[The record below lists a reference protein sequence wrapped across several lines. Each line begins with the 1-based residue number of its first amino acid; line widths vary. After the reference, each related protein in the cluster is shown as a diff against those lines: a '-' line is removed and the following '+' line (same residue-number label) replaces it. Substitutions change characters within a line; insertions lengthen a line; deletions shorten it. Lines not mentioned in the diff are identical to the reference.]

1 MPYPKPHFRRAE
13 VDAAGKV
20 LAETAIA
27 DAESISARR
36 QAKEIVDDWRAS
48 HAYPLVTLRILLQER
63 ARRVDPEA
71 LVAQRLKR
79 LTSVETKLRRFP
91 KMKVSRMQDL
101 GGCRAVLPSVQAVS
115 GLVELY
121 RAGREEHEFV
131 KESDYIGQPKSTGY
145 RSLHRVY
152 RYRSRASR
160 KAAWD
165 GHRIEIQIRT
175 RLQHAWA
182 TAVETVDAITG
193 TQLKTSGPANGD
205 WDRFF
210 TLMGS
215 VLAIEEECP
224 LVPGTPA
231 ALSELRDEVRDL
243 VRVLDVEGSLFGLGV
258 AIQRVPL
265 PADAAW
271 FLMMVDAANR
281 RVSVQSYDARHFPA
295 AQAEYLRLEAKHE
308 GKPGFQACLLSTDSA
323 KALRQA
329 YPNYFLDVSA
339 FAESLNLFLG
349 PRSDRASGQPRP
361 S

>member
-1 MPYPKPHFRRAE
+1 M
-13 VDAAGKV
+13 
-20 LAETAIA
+20 A

-48 HAYPLVTLRILLQER
+48 HAYPLATLRILLQER

-91 KMKVSRMQDL
+91 RMKVSRMQDL
-101 GGCRAVLPSVQAVS
+101 GGGRAVLPSVQAVS
-115 GLVELY
+115 ELVELY
-121 RAGREEHEFV
+121 RAGREEHEFI
-131 KESDYIGQPKSTGY
+131 KESDYIAQPKSNGY

-160 KAAWD
+160 NADWD
-165 GHRIEIQIRT
+165 GHRIEVQIRS

-215 VLAIEEECP
+215 VLAIEEGCP

-231 ALSELRDEVRDL
+231 ALSELRDEVREL
-243 VRVLDVEGSLFGLGV
+243 VRVLDVEGSLFGLGG
-258 AIQRVPL
+258 AIQRVPM
-265 PADAAW
+265 PPDAAW
-271 FLMMVDAANR
+271 FLMSLDAAAR
-281 RVSVQSYDARHFPA
+281 TVSIRSYGRRHFPA
-295 AQAEYLRLEAKHE
+295 AQAEYLRLEAEHE
-308 GKPGFQACLLSTDSA
+308 AKPGFQACLLSTDSA
-323 KALRQA
+323 RALRRA

-339 FAESLNLFLG
+339 FAESLNLFFG
-349 PRSDRASGQPRP
+349 IPFDRASGQPRP

>member
-1 MPYPKPHFRRAE
+1 MPYPQPTFPRAQ
-13 VDAAGKV
+13 VDAAGRV
-20 LAETAIA
+20 LAETAVA
-27 DAESISARR
+27 DANTVAARR
-36 QAKEIVDDWRAS
+36 QARQIVDDWRAS
-48 HAYPLVTLRILLQER
+48 HGYPLVALRILLQER

-79 LTSVETKLRRFP
+79 LASVEAKLRRFP
-91 KMKVSRMQDL
+91 RMKVSRMQDL
-101 GGCRAVLPSVQAVS
+101 GGCRAVLPSMRAVRE
-115 GLVELY
+115 LVELH
-121 RAGREEHEFV
+121 RTGREEHEFV
-131 KESDYIGQPKSTGY
+131 KESDYIGQPKANGY

-160 KAAWD
+160 NAAWG
-165 GHRIEIQIRT
+165 GHRIEIQIRS

-182 TAVETVDAITG
+182 TAVETVDAIKG
-193 TQLKTSGPANGD
+193 TQLKTSGPANGA

-215 VLAIEEECP
+215 VLAIEEGCP
-224 LVPGTPA
+224 LVPGTPV
-231 ALSELRDEVRDL
+231 ALSELRDEVRSL
-243 VRVLDVEGSLFGLGV
+243 VRALDVKGSLFGLGL

-265 PADAAW
+265 PVDAAW
-271 FLMMVDAANR
+271 FLMMADAANR
-281 RVSVQSYDARHFPA
+281 RVLIQPYDARRFPD
-295 AQAEYLRLEAKHE
+295 AQAEYLRLEAEYE

-323 KALRQA
+323 KALRRA

-349 PRSDRASGQPRP
+349 ITPDRVSGRHGP

>member
-1 MPYPKPHFRRAE
+1 MPYPQPTFRRAE
-13 VDAAGKV
+13 VDAAGRV

-27 DAESISARR
+27 DAGSIPARR
-36 QAKEIVDDWRAS
+36 RAGEIVDNWRAS
-48 HAYPLVTLRILLQER
+48 HGYPLVTLRILLQER

-79 LTSVETKLRRFP
+79 LASVEAKLRRFP

-101 GGCRAVLPSVQAVS
+101 GGCRAVLPSVRAVHD
-115 GLVELY
+115 LVELY
-121 RAGREEHEFV
+121 RTGREGHEFV
-131 KESDYIGQPKSTGY
+131 KESDYIGQPKNNGY
-145 RSLHRVY
+145 RSLHRIY
-152 RYRSRASR
+152 RYRSRARR

-165 GHRIEIQIRT
+165 GHRIEIQIRS

-182 TAVETVDAITG
+182 TAVETVDAIEG
-193 TQLKTSGPANGD
+193 TQLKTSGPANGG

-215 VLAIEEECP
+215 VLAIEEGCP

-231 ALSELRDEVRDL
+231 ALSELRDEVREL
-243 VRVLDVEGSLFGLGV
+243 VRALDVEGSLFGLGF

-271 FLMMVDAANR
+271 FLMMLDAAKR
-281 RVSVQSYDARHFPA
+281 RVFVQGYDARQFA
-295 AQAEYLRLEAKHE
+295 AAEAEYLRLEAEHE
-308 GKPGFQACLLSTDSA
+308 GKPGFQACLLSTDTA
-323 KALRQA
+323 KALRRA

-349 PRSDRASGQPRP
+349 PRPGR
-361 S
+361 

>member
-1 MPYPKPHFRRAE
+1 MPYPKPTFRRAE
-13 VDAAGKV
+13 VDAAGRV
-20 LAETAIA
+20 LAETAVA
-27 DAESISARR
+27 DASSIPARQR
-36 QAKEIVDDWRAS
+36 AREIVDDWRAS
-48 HAYPLVTLRILLQER
+48 HGYPLVTLRVLLQER

-79 LTSVETKLRRFP
+79 LASVEAKLRRFP

-101 GGCRAVLPSVQAVS
+101 GGCRAVLPSVRAV
-115 GLVELY
+115 GELVELY
-121 RAGREEHEFV
+121 RTGREEHEFV
-131 KESDYIGQPKSTGY
+131 KESDYIGEPKSNGY

-160 KAAWD
+160 NAAWD
-165 GHRIEIQIRT
+165 GHRIEVQIRS

-215 VLAIEEECP
+215 VLAIEEGCP

-243 VRVLDVEGSLFGLGV
+243 LRVLEVEGSLFGLGV

-271 FLMMVDAANR
+271 FLMMVDAADR
-281 RVSVQSYDARHFPA
+281 RVLVQSYDARRFPA
-295 AQAEYLRLEAKHE
+295 AQAEYLRLEAEHE

-323 KALRQA
+323 KALRRA

-349 PRSDRASGQPRP
+349 PRSDQASNR
-361 S
+361 

>member
-1 MPYPKPHFRRAE
+1 MPYPKATFRRAE
-13 VDAAGKV
+13 IDAAGRV
-20 LAETAIA
+20 LVETAVG
-27 DAESISARR
+27 DANSVPARR
-36 QAKEIVDDWRAS
+36 QAREIVDDWRAS
-48 HAYPLVTLRILLQER
+48 HGYPLVTLRVLLQER

-79 LTSVETKLRRFP
+79 LASVEAKLRRFP
-91 KMKVSRMQDL
+91 RMNVSRMQDL
-101 GGCRAVLPSVQAVS
+101 GGCRAVLPTVRAVTE
-115 GLVELY
+115 LVESY
-121 RAGREEHEFV
+121 RTGREEHEFV
-131 KESDYIGQPKSTGY
+131 KESDYIGQPKSNGY

-160 KAAWD
+160 NAAWD
-165 GHRIEIQIRT
+165 GHRIEVQIRS

-182 TAVETVDAITG
+182 TAVETVDAIKG

-215 VLAIEEECP
+215 VLAIEEGCP
-224 LVPGTPA
+224 LVPGTPV
-231 ALSELRDEVRDL
+231 ALSELRDEVRSL
-243 VRVLDVEGSLFGLGV
+243 HRALGVEGFLFGLGE

-271 FLMMVDAANR
+271 FLMMMDATNR
-281 RVSVQSYDARHFPA
+281 RVFVQSFDARRFPA
-295 AQAEYLRLEAKHE
+295 AQAEYLRLEAEHE

-323 KALRQA
+323 KALQRA

-349 PRSDRASGQPRP
+349 PRSDR
-361 S
+361 

>member
-20 LAETAIA
+20 FAETAAA
-27 DAESISARR
+27 DATSLEARQR
-36 QAKEIVDDWRAS
+36 ARDVVDDWRAS
-48 HAYPLVTLRILLQER
+48 HGYPLVMLRDLLQKR
-63 ARRVDPEA
+63 ARHVSTDA

-79 LTSVETKLRRFP
+79 LASVEAKLRRFP

-101 GGCRAVLPSVQAVS
+101 GGCRAILPSVREVHE
-115 GLVELY
+115 LVDAY
-121 RAGREEHEFV
+121 RQGREVHEFI
-131 KESDYIGQPKSTGY
+131 KESDYIGQPKGNGY

-160 KAAWD
+160 NAAWD
-165 GHRIEIQIRT
+165 GHRIEIQIRS

-182 TAVETVDAITG
+182 TAVETVDAIKG
-193 TQLKTSGPANGD
+193 TQLKTSGPANGE

-215 VLAIEEECP
+215 VLAIKEGCP
-224 LVPGTPA
+224 LVPETPVD
-231 ALSELRDEVRDL
+231 LSELRDEVRGL
-243 VRVLDVEGSLFGLGV
+243 VRALDVESSLFGLGL
-258 AIQRVPL
+258 AIQQVPL
-265 PADAAW
+265 PEDAAW
-271 FLMMVDAANR
+271 FLMMVDAVAR
-281 RVSVQSYDARHFPA
+281 RVLVKSYDAQRFPA
-295 AQAEYLRLEAKHE
+295 AQAAYLRVEEEHE

-323 KALRQA
+323 RVLRQA

>member
-1 MPYPKPHFRRAE
+1 MPYSQPTFRRAE

-20 LAETAIA
+20 LAETAGA
-27 DAESISARR
+27 DTNSTPARR
-36 QAKEIVDDWRAS
+36 RARQIVADWRAS
-48 HAYPLVTLRILLQER
+48 YGFPLVTLRTLLQER
-63 ARRVDPEA
+63 ARRVNPEA

-79 LTSVETKLRRFP
+79 LASVEAKLRRFP
-91 KMKVSRMQDL
+91 KMKVSGMQDL
-101 GGCRAVLPSVQAVS
+101 GGCRAVLPSVRAVS
-115 GLVELY
+115 ELVESY
-121 RAGREEHEFV
+121 RTGREEHEFV
-131 KESDYIGQPKSTGY
+131 KESDYIGQPKSNGY

-160 KAAWD
+160 NAAWD
-165 GHRIEIQIRT
+165 GHRIEVQIRS

-182 TAVETVDAITG
+182 TAVETVDAIKG
-193 TQLKTSGPANGD
+193 TQLKTSGPGNDG

-215 VLAIEEECP
+215 VLAIEEGCP
-224 LVPGTPA
+224 LVPGTPSA
-231 ALSELRDEVRDL
+231 RSELRDEVRDL
-243 VRVLDVEGSLFGLGV
+243 VRVLDVDGSLFGLGV

-281 RVSVQSYDARHFPA
+281 RVFVQSYDARRFPA
-295 AQAEYLRLEAKHE
+295 AQAEYLRLEAEHE

-323 KALRQA
+323 KTLRRA

-349 PRSDRASGQPRP
+349 TRSRR
-361 S
+361 

>member
-1 MPYPKPHFRRAE
+1 MLYPEPTFRRAE
-13 VDAAGKV
+13 VDAAGKA
-20 LAETAIA
+20 LAETAST
-27 DAESISARR
+27 DANSIPARHR
-36 QAKEIVDDWRAS
+36 AREIVADWRAS
-48 HAYPLVTLRILLQER
+48 YGYPLVSMRILLRER

-79 LTSVETKLRRFP
+79 LASVEAKLRRFP

-101 GGCRAVLPSVQAVS
+101 GGCRAVLPSVRAV
-115 GLVELY
+115 GELVESY
-121 RAGREEHEFV
+121 RTGREEHEFV
-131 KESDYIGQPKSTGY
+131 KESDYIGQPKSNGY

-160 KAAWD
+160 NAAWD
-165 GHRIEIQIRT
+165 GHRIEVQIRS

-182 TAVETVDAITG
+182 TAVETVDAIKG
-193 TQLKTSGPANGD
+193 TQLKTSGSANGD

-215 VLAIEEECP
+215 VLAIEEGCP

-243 VRVLDVEGSLFGLGV
+243 LRVLDVEDSLFGLGV
-258 AIQRVPL
+258 AIQRIPL

-281 RVSVQSYDARHFPA
+281 RVLVQSYDARRFPA
-295 AQAEYLRLEAKHE
+295 AQTEYLRLEAEHE
-308 GKPGFQACLLSTDSA
+308 GNLGIQACLLSTDSA
-323 KALRQA
+323 KALRRA

-349 PRSDRASGQPRP
+349 TRSRR
-361 S
+361 

>member
-1 MPYPKPHFRRAE
+1 MPYPEPAFRRAE
-13 VDAAGKV
+13 VDAAGRI
-20 LAETAIA
+20 LAETAVA
-27 DAESISARR
+27 DAHSTPARHGAR
-36 QAKEIVDDWRAS
+36 QIVADWRAS
-48 HAYPLVTLRILLQER
+48 YGYPLVSMRVLLQER
-63 ARRVDPEA
+63 ARRVAPEA

-79 LTSVETKLRRFP
+79 LASVEAKLRRFP

-101 GGCRAVLPSVQAVS
+101 GGCRAVLPSVRAV
-115 GLVELY
+115 GELVELY
-121 RAGREEHEFV
+121 RTGREEHEFV
-131 KESDYIGQPKSTGY
+131 KESDYIGQPKSNGY

-160 KAAWD
+160 NAAWD
-165 GHRIEIQIRT
+165 GHRIEVQIRS

-182 TAVETVDAITG
+182 TAVETVDAIKG

-215 VLAIEEECP
+215 VLAIEEGCP
-224 LVPGTPA
+224 LVPGTPV
-231 ALSELRDEVRDL
+231 ALSELRDEVRSL
-243 VRVLDVEGSLFGLGV
+243 VRALEVEGSLFGLGV

-265 PADAAW
+265 PPDAAW
-271 FLMMVDAANR
+271 FLMMMDAANR
-281 RVSVQSYDARHFPA
+281 RIFVQSYDARHFPA
-295 AQAEYLRLEAKHE
+295 AQAEYLRLEAEHE

-323 KALRQA
+323 KALQRA

-349 PRSDRASGQPRP
+349 PRSDHPSGQPRP